1 LNQDDIPH
9 NENEED
15 ARNTEHEGEDEEN
28 AEEALVGAFD
38 SITSEA
44 WSWSKQIA

>member
-15 ARNTEHEGEDEEN
+15 ARNAEHESEDEEN
-28 AEEALVGAFD
+28 AEETLVGAFD

-44 WSWSKQIA
+44 